1 MGVGDGVGDGAGDG
15 VGAGAGDSAPAAGDG
30 AAKSRAEE
38 ARAADPSPLAVE
50 GGRLNFNG
58 DFGVVFKVS
67 SKAVAV
73 AYDDLT
79 WEAMSHEVFSM
90 GAFNELTCDSQTVK
104 LQQC

>member
-1 MGVGDGVGDGAGDG
+1 VGDG
-15 VGAGAGDSAPAAGDG
+15 VGAGAGDSTITIP
-30 AAKSRAEE
+30 KSRAEE